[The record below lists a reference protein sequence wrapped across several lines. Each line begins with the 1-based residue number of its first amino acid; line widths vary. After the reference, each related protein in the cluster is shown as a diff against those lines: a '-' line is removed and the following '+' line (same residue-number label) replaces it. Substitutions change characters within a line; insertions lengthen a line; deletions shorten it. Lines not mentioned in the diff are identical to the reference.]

1 MLKKTTQP
9 AKKASTSKS
18 AGKKSLYH
26 RLGGYDVIAG
36 IVDDFLARHR
46 ANPQL
51 ARFLAGRSADSRRI
65 ARQMLVDQMA
75 ELCGGPCFYI
85 GRDMKSSHAG
95 LGINASDWKA
105 SMKCLAESLD
115 QFKVS
120 GKEKAE
126 VLAIVDQLKNEI
138 VEPGKP

>member
-1 MLKKTTQP
+1 MSKPVSQ
-9 AKKASTSKS
+9 KASPTSASKS
-18 AGKKSLYH
+18 VARKSLYH

-51 ARFLAGRSADSRRI
+51 ARFLAGRSADSRRS

-95 LGINASDWKA
+95 LGINASDWQA
-105 SMKCLAESLD
+105 SMKCLGESLD
-115 QFKVS
+115 HFKVPR
-120 GKEKAE
+120 KEKQE
-126 VLAIVDQLKNEI
+126 VLAIVEKLKRDI

>member
-1 MLKKTTQP
+1 M
-9 AKKASTSKS
+9 
-18 AGKKSLYH
+18 
-26 RLGGYDVIAG
+26 IAG

-85 GRDMKSSHAG
+85 GRDMKTSHAG
-95 LGINASDWKA
+95 LGITPSDWRS
-105 SMKCLAESLD
+105 SMTCLAESLD
-115 QFKVS
+115 QFKVPR
-120 GKEKAE
+120 KEKEE
-126 VLAIVDQLKNEI
+126 VLAIVEKMKREI
-138 VEPGKP
+138 VEREKR